1 MQNESWSICLSG
13 DIFLLIPIKRRVFLV
28 LVFHFVLFCFN
39 VVAAVLGFLLLMK
52 L

>member
-1 MQNESWSICLSG
+1 MQNENWSICLSG
-13 DIFLLIPIKRRVFLV
+13 DIFLLIPIKRGFFVF
-28 LVFHFVLFCFN
+28 VFVFN

>member
-1 MQNESWSICLSG
+1 MQNENWSICLSG
-13 DIFLLIPIKRRVFLV
+13 DIFLLIPIKRGFFVF
-28 LVFHFVLFCFN
+28 VFVFVFN